1 MTQNNNKI
9 RPSQARTSG
18 NENAVQ
24 PMKQTSAVSRKS
36 SVKTR
41 IKKVTR
47 LKGQVDRPF
56 LILVVLLVC
65 IGCIMVFSASYPYAE
80 GRNEPS
86 FKYAK
91 RQLWCVLGGM
101 VVMGGVSL
109 FGDYRLLKNFTLT
122 VFLVALALNVA
133 TAIPGIGLARNGAR
147 RWLNIGIDFQPSEIL
162 KFTVILMCA
171 KHASDNKG
179 ELNNFKKGILPFLII
194 LGMAAV
200 PVILQRHLSCTII
213 VTCIV
218 FAMMW
223 MGGSPA
229 GWLIGSAGAGVLA
242 LLGVLNSE
250 KMVHSIQR
258 FKVWDNPFNYLSGK
272 GWQPAQSLY
281 AISAGGFWG
290 LGLGQ
295 SNQKHGYL
303 PEPHN
308 DYIFS
313 ILCEELGYFGAIVV
327 IGLFVALIWRGM
339 YIAKRAISMY
349 SALIVSGI
357 ICSLAFHVIL
367 NIAVVTNSIP
377 STGIGLPFFSYGGT
391 SVIIWLAE
399 MGVVL
404 SVSRYS
410 YLKQE

>member
-1 MTQNNNKI
+1 MVKSTNKK
-9 RPSQARTSG
+9 RPSEAGTSNKG
-18 NENAVQ
+18 NALQ
-24 PMKQTSAVSRKS
+24 PMKQTAAVNRKS
-36 SVKTR
+36 SVKNR

-80 GRNEPS
+80 GRGEPS

-91 RQLWCVLGGM
+91 RQLVCVVLGFIA
-101 VVMGGVSL
+101 MGGVSL
-109 FGDYRLLKNFTLT
+109 FGDYRLLKNVTLT

-179 ELNNFKKGILPFLII
+179 ELNNLKKGIFPFVII
-194 LGMAAV
+194 LAMAAV
-200 PVILQRHLSCTII
+200 PVILQKHLSCTII
-213 VTCIV
+213 VTGIV

-229 GWLIGSAGAGVLA
+229 GWLLGSGAVGALALVGVLK
-242 LLGVLNSE
+242 SE
-250 KMVHSIQR
+250 KMVHSIER
-258 FKVWDNPFNYLSGK
+258 FTVWNDPFKYLSGK

-357 ICSLAFHVIL
+357 MCSLAFHVIL